1 MQCWWE
7 GEKAFFIG
15 KVLPWF
21 SESHFAFLK
30 LWNKKISKT
39 MNKQQQQKETDKKT
53 WRKKMKIS
61 TLQNICFSSIV
72 HTRRFDSNFS
82 HNSKSF
88 SKFEL
93 PYEDGPRTVMGVK

>member
-21 SESHFAFLK
+21 SEPHFPFLK

-39 MNKQQQQKETDKKT
+39 SIKKETEE
-53 WRKKMKIS
+53 WREKIEKVYIS
-61 TLQNICFSSIV
+61 NHLFFKYSALRKITEVFVECLTLLESV
-72 HTRRFDSNFS
+72 M
-82 HNSKSF
+82 SKVVT
-88 SKFEL
+88 E
-93 PYEDGPRTVMGVK
+93 